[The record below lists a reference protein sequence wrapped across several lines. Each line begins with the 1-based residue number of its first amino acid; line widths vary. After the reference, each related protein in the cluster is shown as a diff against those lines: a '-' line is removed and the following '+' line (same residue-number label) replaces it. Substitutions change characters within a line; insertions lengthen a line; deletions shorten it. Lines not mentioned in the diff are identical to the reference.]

1 MREGPIALAGSESRT
16 PPFYSA
22 SALAHGAARSV
33 VEVLSGRRPLH
44 QIRRWLSRP
53 VAGLL
58 TSLTR
63 SGAPL
68 DFRTRMNSVH
78 ACPTNSS
85 TVEVCVVIGEPQR
98 HRAMALRLERLD
110 SGWSCTLLSLV

>member
-1 MREGPIALAGSESRT
+1 MREGTTVLADNENRT
-16 PPFYSA
+16 PPSYSA
-22 SALAHGAARSV
+22 SALAHGAARSM
-33 VEVLSGRRPLH
+33 VEVLTGRRPLH

-58 TSLTR
+58 TTLTR
-63 SGAPL
+63 RETPL

-85 TVEVCVVIGEPQR
+85 TVEVCVIIHEPNR
-98 HRAMALRLERLD
+98 HRAMTLRLERLD
-110 SGWSCTLLSLV
+110 AGWWCTLLSLL